1 MASLKPTI
9 SGGIV
14 VVENGGGIVV
24 VENERASLQKPQTVL
39 VDDLVDGLS
48 LQKEVVLVDGLKD
61 IQSAQKYLVDLIS
74 EGELDVGSPRIQ
86 QVYVSAGIQQKLD
99 VNGSQIHSGKPQ
111 LCEQLRERVPSQ
123 GQGAEMPSLEWA
135 SSGKKL
141 DIVGNNQVPVLCT
154 MGQT

>member
-61 IQSAQKYLVDLIS
+61 IQSAQKDLVDLIS

-86 QVYVSAGIQQKLD
+86 QVYVSAD
-99 VNGSQIHSGKPQ
+99 VSQSWMSTIPKFIPENLGFVNSCVNEWH
-111 LCEQLRERVPSQ
+111 LRVRELRCHRSV
-123 GQGAEMPSLEWA
+123 
-135 SSGKKL
+135 
-141 DIVGNNQVPVLCT
+141 V
-154 MGQT
+154 